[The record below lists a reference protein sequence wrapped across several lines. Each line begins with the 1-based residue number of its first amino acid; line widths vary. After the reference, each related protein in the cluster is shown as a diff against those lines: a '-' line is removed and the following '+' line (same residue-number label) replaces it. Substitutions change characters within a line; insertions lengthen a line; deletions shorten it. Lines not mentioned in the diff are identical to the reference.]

1 MFAKTISS
9 CIKANV
15 LFPQRFRYPERKERE
30 ARRQICSTEE
40 RTPQNQ
46 SWVRWEGVRGGVVDA
61 GGRVVPACGLC
72 WPSGAYISVKPSP
85 RSLSMGDS
93 LPGS

>member
-1 MFAKTISS
+1 MLKLHPGFRTRCEADRRGMIGD
-9 CIKANV
+9 IKGG
-15 LFPQRFRYPERKERE
+15 L
-30 ARRQICSTEE
+30 
-40 RTPQNQ
+40 
-46 SWVRWEGVRGGVVDA
+46 WGVVD
-61 GGRVVPACGLC
+61 GGPKGVPACVLC